1 MKKFFTIVIGIALV
15 LLLVRCFD
23 DSDKNNKSDESI
35 TNSTQTISPDYNYE
49 DSYTPYIQV
58 ISSLEQLN
66 DYLNS
71 QKEADIFEFSFQYN
85 GYETFSGQT
94 MAQMCNAC
102 NINWSQNGDIY
113 NIKITEYPGERIVD
127 AWNSGDYSTLTADEF
142 QALNTALGMIESAR
156 SQAYDEYEL
165 ELILHNML
173 MDRITYYTGSLDVDD
188 PLNPPR
194 YLTVIGALLDGKAN
208 CQGYTDAFYTLA
220 SLAGF
225 TVGRISVESPDG
237 FHMAN
242 TINLNGLWYIVDVT
256 YDDMDGD
263 GENIYG
269 YFNVGKDMVTEYW
282 WASYMEYHPIAQY
295 SDNNFYYVHYSN
307 IHYDMQTMADTI
319 VWQWSQTGAKT
330 IRTMLVYDNQPEQF
344 KNIIQNTLLNTGRA
358 FNYNYW
364 YYYND
369 RDTFY
374 TIIFDY

>member
-1 MKKFFTIVIGIALV
+1 MKKFFSVVICIVLV

-23 DSDKNNKSDESI
+23 GSDKKKESDESI
-35 TNSTQTISPDYNYE
+35 SQSTQTMSPDYNYE
-49 DSYTPYIQV
+49 DLHTPYIPV
-58 ISSLEQLN
+58 ISSLDQLSK
-66 DYLNS
+66 YLNS

-102 NINWSQNGDIY
+102 NINLSQNGDVY
-113 NIKITEYPGERIVD
+113 SIKITEYPGDRIVD
-127 AWNSGDYSTLTADEF
+127 AWYSGDYSTLTADEF

-165 ELILHNML
+165 ELLLHDML
-173 MDRITYYTGSLDVDD
+173 MERITYYTGSLEVND

-208 CQGYTDAFYTLA
+208 CQGYADAFYTLA

-225 TVGRISVESPDG
+225 TVGRISVECPDD

-282 WASYMEYHPIAQY
+282 WASYMEYHPITQY

-307 IHYDMQTMADTI
+307 IHYDMQTMADAI
-319 VWQWSQTGAKT
+319 AWQWSQTGAKT
-330 IRTMLVYDNQPEQF
+330 IRTMLVYDNQAANF
-344 KNIIQNTLLNTGRA
+344 DSYLYSSLMKTGRA
-358 FNYNYW
+358 FNYTNW
-364 YYYND
+364 YYYTD
-369 RDTFY
+369 RDSYY
-374 TIIFDY
+374 TVIFN